1 MNKDTLQ
8 NRRYVIATIILSV
21 IVVYIVRLFFLQ
33 IVETKYKEGAD
44 SNAFLRRTIH
54 PPRGLIYDRNNKL
67 LVYNKPAYDV
77 SLIMR
82 EFVNVDTVAFCKV
95 LNMDKAHFL
104 DRINE
109 IKDRKKNK
117 GYSPYT
123 PQQFIK
129 QLSIEDIAELR
140 QSLYKFPGVY
150 IENRTLR
157 EYTYP
162 NAAHVLGGIG
172 EVSQQMI
179 DNDNYYRAGDYAG
192 RDGIEITY
200 EKDLRGQKGVEI
212 LLRDAKGRI
221 QGKYDGGRQDAEARA
236 GKNLTLTIDI
246 ALQELGENLLQ
257 GKVGGIVAI
266 EPATGEILA
275 LVSNPTFNPSML
287 VGRQRSANYQLL
299 EQDPVKPLFNRATQ
313 AQYSP
318 GSTFKILQ
326 ALAGLQLGGINEH
339 THFVCNGTASQPIM
353 CTHSHGSSISL
364 LSAIEQSCNPYFWNV
379 FRATIEKD
387 GYGEKNVHFRHSYR
401 QWVEAINSFGL
412 GDRIPDSDINGQSTG
427 FIPTENYYDRI
438 YKSETG
444 WRAMTIRSLGIGQGE
459 ILVTPLQLANAIAAV
474 ANQGYYISP
483 HLNKADSMKTY
494 IHRTAIDKEHFPIVF
509 QGMKQVMENTRSGI
523 VWKVPGIEVCGK
535 TGTTQNPHGKDHA
548 LYVAFAPKSDP
559 QIAIAVVV
567 ENAGFGASYAMPI
580 ANLMIEKYLK
590 GDVVRIDQM
599 ERIMNTI
606 TNDNVT
612 RY

>member
-8 NRRYVIATIILSV
+8 NRRYVIAAIILFV
-21 IVVYIVRLFFLQ
+21 IVVYIVRLFSLQ

-82 EFVNVDTVAFCKV
+82 EFVNIDTAAFCNV
-95 LNMDKAHFL
+95 LNIDKEYFIT
-104 DRINE
+104 RISE
-109 IKDRKKNK
+109 IKDRKKNR

-123 PQQFIK
+123 PQQFVK

-162 NAAHVLGGIG
+162 NAAHVLGSIG

-179 DNDNYYRAGDYAG
+179 DDDNYYRAGDYAG

-200 EKDLRGQKGVEI
+200 EKDLRGEKGVEI

-221 QGKYDGGRQDAEARA
+221 QGKYDEGRQDVEARA

-246 ALQELGENLLQ
+246 ELQVLGESLLQ
-257 GKVGGIVAI
+257 GKVGSIVAI
-266 EPATGEILA
+266 EPATGEVLA
-275 LVSNPTFNPSML
+275 LVSNPTFDPSML

-313 AQYSP
+313 AQYPP

-326 ALAGLQLGGINEH
+326 ALVGLQLGGINEH
-339 THFVCNGTASQPIM
+339 THFVCNGKASQPIM

-364 LSAIEQSCNPYFWNV
+364 LNAIEQSCNPFFWNV

-387 GYGEKNVHFRHSYR
+387 GYGDKNVQFRHSYR
-401 QWVEAINSFGL
+401 QWVEAMNSFGL
-412 GDRIPDSDINGQSTG
+412 GGRIPDSDLNGQATG

-459 ILVTPLQLANAIAAV
+459 VLVTPVQLANAIASV

-483 HLNKADSMKTY
+483 HLNKADSMRT
-494 IHRTAIDKEHFPIVF
+494 HVHQTAIDKEHFPIVF
-509 QGMKQVMENTRSGI
+509 QGMKQVMENTRAGI
-523 VWKVPGIEVCGK
+523 AWKAPGIEVCGK

-559 QIAIAVVV
+559 KIAIAVVV

-580 ANLMIEKYLK
+580 ANLIIEKYLK
-590 GDVVRIDQM
+590 GEITREEQM
-599 ERIMNTI
+599 NRIMNTV
-606 TNDNVT
+606 TNDNVK